1 MLYNV
6 KIMEPNTQNTTP
18 SPKRTFFRVVIIGA
32 IILILV
38 FLSIGIV
45 RIVPKVVSS
54 LASATVSITSLFNGS
69 ASTTPATTT
78 NTGFVI
84 VNNNPAS
91 TTVATTT
98 KTNTSAYTNTNTNTN
113 TNNNYYPTTYT
124 NNGIPDL
131 AVTIISKGVINP
143 ANGNYVETNNF
154 TTSDTVVIKF
164 RIGNVGTAP
173 SGTFNLSVSMPAS
186 NNSDQLRQIT
196 NVASIPAGGIIEAQA
211 VFANPK
217 IGTGLPV
224 AITVD
229 PSSLTRDTNR
239 ANNIAS
245 VGLNVTQGS
254 TYVSYGTGNNI
265 PNGQPDFIA
274 QIMQVGTLNAY
285 NQFVPTTSIPSNGRV
300 AVQFRVINQG
310 NNANI
315 TNPWFFRAEMTD
327 GPNPNKIYNSEIQ
340 AGLVGGQVVTYTLGF
355 DNLRYGTN
363 SITLYID
370 SQNGIYE
377 SNENNNISSVS
388 FNVY

>member
-1 MLYNV
+1 
-6 KIMEPNTQNTTP
+6 MEPNTQTTTP
-18 SPKRTFFRVVIIGA
+18 SPKRTFFRVLIIGA

-45 RIVPKVVSS
+45 KIVPKVVSS
-54 LASATVSITSLFNGS
+54 LASATVSITSLFNGT

-84 VNNNPAS
+84 VDNKTP
-91 TTVATTT
+91 ATTT
-98 KTNTSAYTNTNTNTN
+98 NTVKKPTTTYTNTNPTPT
-113 TNNNYYPTTYT
+113 YYPTTYI
-124 NNGIPDL
+124 NNGVPDL

-164 RIGNVGTAP
+164 RIQNVGTAP
-173 SGTFNLSVSMPAS
+173 SGAFNLSVSMPAT
-186 NNSDQLRQIT
+186 NAADQLRQIT
-196 NVASIPAGGIIEAQA
+196 NASSIPSGGSIDAQA
-211 VFANPK
+211 VFTNPK
-217 IGTGLPV
+217 LGTGLPV

-229 PSSLTRDTNR
+229 PSSLTRDVNR

-245 VGLNVTQGS
+245 VGLNVSQG
-254 TYVSYGTGNNI
+254 TNYTGGNTGNNTY
-265 PNGQPDFIA
+265 NGQPDFIV

-285 NQFVPTTSIPSNGRV
+285 NQFIPTTSIPANGRV
-300 AVQFRVINQG
+300 AVQFKVINQG

-327 GPNPNKIYNSEIQ
+327 SGNPNKVYNSEVQ
-340 AGLVGGQVVTYTLGF
+340 SGLVGGQVVTYTLGF
-355 DNLRYGTN
+355 DNLRYGSN
-363 SITLYID
+363 SITIYID

-377 SNENNNISSVS
+377 GNENNNIGSVG

>member
-1 MLYNV
+1 
-6 KIMEPNTQNTTP
+6 MEPNTQTPTP
-18 SPKRTFFRVVIIGA
+18 SPKRTFFRVLIIGA

-54 LASATVSITSLFNGS
+54 LASATVSITSLFSGS
-69 ASTTPATTT
+69 ASTTPATST
-78 NTGFVI
+78 NSGFVI
-84 VNNNPAS
+84 VNNNNSS
-91 TTVATTT
+91 TTPTTTSTTT
-98 KTNTSAYTNTNTNTN
+98 KTNATTYTNTNTNTN
-113 TNNNYYPTTYT
+113 TNYYPTTYT
-124 NNGIPDL
+124 TNGVPDL
-131 AVTIISKGVINP
+131 AVTIVSRGVINP

-173 SGTFNLSVSMPAS
+173 SGAFNLSVSMPAS
-186 NNSDQLRQIT
+186 NASDQLRQIT
-196 NVASIPAGGIIEAQA
+196 NASSIPAGGIIEAQA
-211 VFANPK
+211 VFTNPK
-217 IGTGLPV
+217 VGTGLPV

-229 PSSLTRDTNR
+229 PSNLTRDTNR
-239 ANNIAS
+239 ANNIAT

-254 TYVSYGTGNNI
+254 TYVGYNTGNNI
-265 PNGQPDFIA
+265 PNGQPDFIV
-274 QIMQVGTLNAY
+274 QIMQVGTLNSY
-285 NQFVPTTSIPSNGRV
+285 NQFVPTTSIPANGRV
-300 AVQFRVINQG
+300 AVQFRIINQG

-327 GPNPNKIYNSEIQ
+327 APNPNKIYNSEVQ

-363 SITLYID
+363 SITIYID

-377 SNENNNISSVS
+377 SNENNNIGSVS